1 MRIEAMKMDA
11 VTLRDRI
18 ARLDLSGI
26 DFGAFRSQP
35 VSPAGLRVLRYIHD
49 VEFHTV
55 CYLRDLLMTS
65 AHKDPDI
72 TSFLTFWNYEEYW
85 HGEAVARVLSAHG
98 EKSGSERVS
107 AMRARLKVK
116 DRLSPMLHGLGSLV
130 TGESWTALHM
140 TWGAVNEW
148 TTQATYGRLIAQEH
162 NPVLGD
168 LLHRIM
174 RQEGGHID
182 FYASEAES
190 RLASS
195 TRAQRITRLALRRYW
210 KPVGANVMPEPE
222 LGHLTRYLFSSEEG
236 RAVAAR
242 VDRHVD
248 RLPGLS
254 GLHLLEG
261 SVERYAAA

>member
-1 MRIEAMKMDA
+1 MKMDA
-11 VTLRDRI
+11 LTLRDRI

-26 DFGAFRSQP
+26 DFGAFRTKP
-35 VSPAGLRVLRYIHD
+35 VSPPGLRVLRYIHD

-72 TSFLTFWNYEEYW
+72 TSFLTFWNFEEYW
-85 HGEAVARVLSAHG
+85 HGEAIARVLAAHG
-98 EKSGSERVS
+98 ELADTARVA

-116 DRLSPMLHGLGSLV
+116 DRVSPMLHGLGSLL
-130 TGESWTALHM
+130 TGESWTAVHM

-148 TTQATYGRLIAQEH
+148 TTQATYGRLIAQEE
-162 NPVLGD
+162 NPVLSD

-174 RQEGGHID
+174 RQEGRHID
-182 FYASEAES
+182 FYASEAAR
-190 RLASS
+190 RLEASQ
-195 TRAQRITRLALRRYW
+195 RAQRITRFALRKYW
-210 KPVGANVMPEPE
+210 KPVGAGVMPVPE
-222 LGHLTRYLFSSEEG
+222 LGHLTRYLFSSEDG

-248 RLPGLS
+248 RLPGLE

-261 SVERYAAA
+261 SVQRYAAA

>member
-1 MRIEAMKMDA
+1 MKMDA
-11 VTLRDRI
+11 ATLRERI

-35 VSPAGLRVLRYIHD
+35 VSPAGIRVLRYVHD

-72 TSFLTFWNYEEYW
+72 TSFLTFWNFEEYW
-85 HGEAVARVLSAHG
+85 HGEAIARVLSAHG
-98 EKSGSERVS
+98 EKADTERVS
-107 AMRARLKVK
+107 AMRAHLKVK
-116 DRLSPMLHGLGSLV
+116 DRVSPLLHGLGSLL
-130 TGESWTALHM
+130 TGESWTAVHM

-148 TTQATYGRLIAQEH
+148 TTQAAYGRLVATEH
-162 NPVLGD
+162 HPVLSE

-174 RQEGGHID
+174 RQEGRHID
-182 FYASEAES
+182 FYASEAAR
-190 RLASS
+190 RLEASP
-195 TRAQRITRLALRRYW
+195 RAQRITRLALRKYW
-210 KPVGANVMPEPE
+210 KPVGAGVMPEPE
-222 LGHLTRYLFSSEEG
+222 LGHLTRYLFSSDDG

-242 VDRHVD
+242 VDRHID

-254 GLHLLEG
+254 GLHLLQG
-261 SVERYAAA
+261 SVARYAAA